1 MESNRTG
8 QPNQARRLLLGRM
21 STGLAAL
28 GVAPAALW
36 GCGGGNGGEQNLPPS
51 IADGSIKGT
60 TLDGARI
67 ALTSITQTSNLN
79 EPVLGRVVLNQQVLP
94 VSVTVSSDILEAF
107 TLVGVT
113 GNVARYQS
121 TFYDSGMVRHPV
133 ETTVTEL
140 ADGYLVTVSIDT
152 GSASLM
158 IPLSLLPQTALAK
171 TSSVRVKPAQG
182 WEEVLIF
189 TVIVLAASWLLAQ
202 LIDLAKMALC
212 LAQGGT
218 YYESTIG
225 VVNTPDGQQWGVTAV
240 CKRPTGAVSP

>member
-1 MESNRTG
+1 MESNKTG
-8 QPNQARRLLLGRM
+8 QPDQARRLLLGRM
-21 STGLAAL
+21 STGLATL
-28 GVAPAALW
+28 GLVPAALW
-36 GCGGGNGGEQNLPPS
+36 SCGGGGEQNLPPS
-51 IADGSIKGT
+51 IADGIINGT
-60 TLDGARI
+60 SLDGARI
-67 ALTSITQTSNLN
+67 ALTSITQTSNFN

-94 VSVTVSSDILEAF
+94 VSVTVSNDILQAF
-107 TLVGVT
+107 ALVGAT

-121 TFYDSGMVRHPV
+121 IFYDSGMARHPV
-133 ETTVTEL
+133 QTTVTEL

-152 GSASLM
+152 GAASLM
-158 IPLSLLPQTALAK
+158 IPLSLIPQTAPLAK

-182 WEEVLIF
+182 WEEVVIF
-189 TVIVLAASWLLAQ
+189 TVLVLAASWLVAQ

-212 LAQGGT
+212 LTQGGT